1 MSSLAARP
9 AYHRLMTQCRL
20 ILRHADGRVD
30 ETSVFGEG
38 PIGMGSYF
46 RLPDHAEHWWKVVA
60 LRWGGDG
67 GPGVAELEPATLPP
81 ELEKLEA

>member
-38 PIGMGSYF
+38 PIEMESYF
-46 RLPDHAEHWWKVVA
+46 RQPDHTEHWWKVVA
-60 LRWGGDG
+60 LRWGRDG